1 MNDKETSYERSHRGF
16 KKEDISLFEEKKIKS
31 PPIINDKDM
40 ESFGYCAENKI
51 KEIKIKDEIY
61 PIYKISKPEKKIEG
75 YKAIKYE
82 KNRKNKISKKEPE
95 EYYQKRQKSYE
106 SFIEENKFYEIR
118 KLSKKK

>member
-51 KEIKIKDEIY
+51 KEIKIKD
-61 PIYKISKPEKKIEG
+61 
-75 YKAIKYE
+75 
-82 KNRKNKISKKEPE
+82 
-95 EYYQKRQKSYE
+95 
-106 SFIEENKFYEIR
+106 
-118 KLSKKK
+118 